1 MAGKDLDVTARS
13 CKVATKQSP
22 IRQGIS
28 LDEIHRYNWRLLRR
42 RMARNDMSKGDSM
55 FRKLALIMLGMAL
68 ALSACASPNST
79 NEAGELTR
87 IRLPMGYIPNIQFAP
102 FYVAIEKGYFQDA
115 GIEIEFD
122 YKFETDGVA
131 LVGAGELPFAIA
143 SGEQV
148 LLARAQGLP
157 IVYVAA
163 WYQQYPVSVVAKSEL
178 GILIP
183 QDLKGRKIGLP
194 GLFGANY
201 VGLRALLHEAGL
213 EESDVTLD
221 AIGFNQVELMAAG
234 QQDIIVGYAA
244 NEPIQLRAQG
254 IPVTEIRV
262 ADYVQLASNG
272 LLASEKAIAE
282 EPELVRAFVGA
293 FMKGLEDTIANPDE
307 SFAISKSYI
316 PNFADLDADVQKQVL
331 ETSIE
336 QWKAELLG
344 YSDPQ
349 AWENM
354 QNVLLDMGLITEK
367 MDLNKAFT
375 NEFVP

>member
-1 MAGKDLDVTARS
+1 MFKKL
-13 CKVATKQSP
+13 
-22 IRQGIS
+22 ILI
-28 LDEIHRYNWRLLRR
+28 LLG
-42 RMARNDMSKGDSM
+42 A
-55 FRKLALIMLGMAL
+55 AL
-68 ALSACASPNST
+68 AVSACSNVASTKEPGT
-79 NEAGELTR
+79 LTQ

-102 FYVAIEKGYFQDA
+102 LYVAIEKGYFREA
-115 GIEIEFD
+115 GLEVELD

-131 LVGAGELPFAIA
+131 LVGAGDLPFAVV

-157 IVYVAA
+157 VVYIAA

-183 QDLKGRKIGLP
+183 QDLKGKKIGLP

-201 VGLRALLHEAGL
+201 IGLRALLSKAKMS
-213 EESDVTLD
+213 ESDVTLD
-221 AIGFNQVELMAAG
+221 SIGFNQVELLATG
-234 QQDIIVGYAA
+234 KQDVIVGYTA
-244 NEPIQLRAQG
+244 NEPIQLRARG

-272 LLASEKAIAE
+272 ILASEKVIAE
-282 EPELVRAFVGA
+282 NPRLVRAFVGA
-293 FMKGLEDTIANPDE
+293 FLKGLADTIANPDE
-307 SFAISKSYI
+307 AFQLSETHI
-316 PNFADLDADVQKQVL
+316 PNFGDLDADVQKQIL

-336 QWKAELLG
+336 QWKGERLG

-354 QNVLLDMGLITEK
+354 QNVLLEAGLITEK
-367 MDLNKAFT
+367 LDLTKAFT
-375 NEFVP
+375 NEFIP

>member
-1 MAGKDLDVTARS
+1 
-13 CKVATKQSP
+13 
-22 IRQGIS
+22 
-28 LDEIHRYNWRLLRR
+28 
-42 RMARNDMSKGDSM
+42 M
-55 FRKLALIMLGMAL
+55 FRKLVLIMLGVAL
-68 ALSACASPNST
+68 TLSACAKPNSG
-79 NEAGELTR
+79 NEAGELNH
-87 IRLPMGYIPNIQFAP
+87 ISLPMGYIPNIQFAP
-102 FYVAIEKGYFQDA
+102 FYVAIEKGYFREA

-131 LVGAGELPFAIA
+131 LVGAGELPFAIV

-157 IVYVAA
+157 VVYVAA

-201 VGLRALLHEAGL
+201 VGLRALLHEVEL

-221 AIGFNQVELMAAG
+221 AVGFNQVELMAAG
-234 QQDIIVGYAA
+234 EQDIVVGYAA

-254 IPVTEIRV
+254 VAVTEVRV

-272 LLASEKAIAE
+272 ILASEKVIAE
-282 EPELVRAFVGA
+282 NPELVRAFVGA
-293 FMKGLEDTIANPDE
+293 FLRGLEDTIANPE
-307 SFAISKSYI
+307 EAFTISESYI

-336 QWKAELLG
+336 QWKTERPG

-354 QNVLLDMGLITEK
+354 QNVLLDMGLITEEL
-367 MDLNKAFT
+367 DLNKAFT